1 MAGVWDFFEL
11 GLWIGMWLGLDF
23 GFLVLVSGF
32 EFWFGFGLW
41 FEYGIQLG

>member
-32 EFWFGFGLW
+32 EFGFGLW
-41 FEYGIQLG
+41 FGCGIELG